1 MEIEK
6 TKVEKY
12 REEITVEEYGELI
25 AEKIYSWY
33 LQEPT
38 INGAKVNDLTCDELT
53 LLVKSI
59 VDKICSHCNV
69 SIYDLIKH

>member
-6 TKVEKY
+6 TKTEKY

-25 AEKIYSWY
+25 ADVICNWY

-38 INGAKVNDLTCDELT
+38 VNGANINELTCDELT
-53 LLVKSI
+53 LLVKTI
-59 VDKICSHCNV
+59 IDKICNHCNV
-69 SIYDLIKH
+69 NIYDLINH